1 MTVQDIMETYQYNDA
16 AEFTEFLQTSILESY
31 SKPETIA
38 VFVDLAA
45 SKGSSTITQD
55 TLDVMN
61 VEGVTFTEPEVSRV
75 LSGTPTSAPTTEE
88 KPLSL
93 FEKIM
98 KDKIRFSFSIVG
110 FVLLCLCVVWIIY
123 RHRRQKKTEMDQT
136 EEDYKNK
143 LKNTENNNSLFINVK
158 FGDDN
163 YNDDKVDEVK
173 EGNLVKEKIIDE
185 KAVLSLSKFDSMM
198 NKSFKGFVTEVD
210 DVAPPSPSPLRSTM
224 SKTPR
229 MKIKKVKSPP
239 LTESKSNFNTP
250 SLRAYEAF
258 KLNSRTAMAHSA
270 EALDTSRVASFSKS
284 MRWDTHQTQKSTLS
298 PSRPKPPT
306 KAFGQSV
313 GKHKY
318 RPKSLA
324 FGRKTARPTSP
335 SSPKSNMKRS
345 ALSQKSLFRDAN
357 PVSLKQLSQSSFKTS
372 GEGEGGGRERTP
384 PRSVRQTTWLPGATT
399 GDPFLRTRNK
409 TPAVAVNSRLTF
421 QEAKRSSELSGSKD
435 RVHSR
440 NITLPFSDNND
451 DWDERYSERK
461 QRPYWKNRVT
471 GASTWKNPTYVGG
484 EVTHH
489 PRPGGGAAEG
499 KSAPRD
505 GIRMNTAEGMHLLPP
520 PLVAAGTVTTATS
533 SVNNPGTGWTKTKK
547 SESFHSQDSAQSA
560 KSRQHI
566 LTSLL

>member
-1 MTVQDIMETYQYNDA
+1 MFTTVNNVSPDDFDAAAQEAWINVTAASVPSMPSESIKIISVEAFNASAVSQSERRKLIQENVSTVITMTVQDIMETYQYNDA

-158 FGDDN
+158 FGDAN

-250 SLRAYEAF
+250 SLRM
-258 KLNSRTAMAHSA
+258 KLLNLTLGQPWH
-270 EALDTSRVASFSKS
+270 
-284 MRWDTHQTQKSTLS
+284 TQ
-298 PSRPKPPT
+298 
-306 KAFGQSV
+306 Q
-313 GKHKY
+313 
-318 RPKSLA
+318 
-324 FGRKTARPTSP
+324 
-335 SSPKSNMKRS
+335 
-345 ALSQKSLFRDAN
+345 
-357 PVSLKQLSQSSFKTS
+357 
-372 GEGEGGGRERTP
+372 
-384 PRSVRQTTWLPGATT
+384 
-399 GDPFLRTRNK
+399 
-409 TPAVAVNSRLTF
+409 RLWT
-421 QEAKRSSELSGSKD
+421 
-435 RVHSR
+435 
-440 NITLPFSDNND
+440 
-451 DWDERYSERK
+451 
-461 QRPYWKNRVT
+461 
-471 GASTWKNPTYVGG
+471 
-484 EVTHH
+484 
-489 PRPGGGAAEG
+489 
-499 KSAPRD
+499 
-505 GIRMNTAEGMHLLPP
+505 
-520 PLVAAGTVTTATS
+520 PLV
-533 SVNNPGTGWTKTKK
+533 
-547 SESFHSQDSAQSA
+547 
-560 KSRQHI
+560 
-566 LTSLL
+566 